1 MTDEREGAFIN
12 CAFDGQFKPLFDAM
26 AFTILACGFRV
37 RSALEAS
44 DSGELRLEKL
54 FLLIDD
60 CSCSIHDISRVE
72 LDDGSGLPRFNMP
85 IELGIALG
93 YKRFASRQSD
103 HRLLM
108 LDSTRYRYQQFAS
121 DLAGLDIAAH
131 GNSAQGIIGCV
142 RDFLASMRPGLPTV
156 RTLAEMF
163 GEFESVLPRLAKALR
178 QEPDELTF
186 VDRLRHAE
194 FFLEQAGG

>member
-1 MTDEREGAFIN
+1 MADEREGAFIN
-12 CAFDGQFKPLFDAM
+12 CAFDAQFKPLFDAM

-44 DSGELRLEKL
+44 DSGELRLEKI
-54 FLLIDD
+54 FRLIDD
-60 CSCSIHDISRVE
+60 CSCSLHDISRVE
-72 LDDGSGLPRFNMP
+72 LDDSSGLPRFNMP

-93 YKRFASRQSD
+93 YRRFASRQSD
-103 HRLLM
+103 HQLLI
-108 LDSTRYRYQQFAS
+108 LDSSRFRYQECAS

-131 GNSAQGIIGCV
+131 DNSAQGIIGCV
-142 RDFLASMRPGLPTV
+142 RDFLASIRPRLPTA

-163 GEFESVLPRLAKALR
+163 HEFESELPQLAKAVR
-178 QEPDELTF
+178 QEADELTF

-194 FFLEQAGG
+194 FFLEQVGG